1 MTAFAP
7 KYKPEGHWF
16 VKSGTKTI
24 LDVGSHMREFA
35 QHIRAIL
42 PDADLVCFEPVREP
56 FLALSQRFA
65 GQPTSSYL
73 DDSRRRRG
81 NVRFSHNE
89 YAQSS
94 VVADDWFETQ

>member
-1 MTAFAP
+1 MMTAFAP

-35 QHIRAIL
+35 QRIRAIL
-42 PDADLVCFEPVREP
+42 PDADLVCFEPVRKP

-65 GQPTSSYL
+65 GQSTSSYFSAHL
-73 DDSRRRRG
+73 VGRRG
-81 NVRFSHNE
+81 NVKFIATNMPQVHLCR
-89 YAQSS
+89 
-94 VVADDWFETQ
+94 